1 MAQTNLILFKEAGQY
16 IPGGVNSPVRS
27 FKAVGGIPI
36 FVKSASGSK
45 IYSEDNREFID
56 YCLSWGS
63 LILGHANPKVV
74 EQAKKAVDK
83 GASFGAATILE
94 TELAKA
100 ITAAIPSMEK
110 VRLTNS
116 GTEAVMGAIRLA
128 RAFTGK
134 DNVIKFENAYHGG
147 ADYLLDCQGVPEDFK
162 KHTLTVPYN
171 DINAAEEAI
180 ERHHKEIA
188 AVIVE
193 PVEANNGVIIP
204 DAGFLSSLRNIT
216 NKRGIVL
223 IFDEV
228 ITGFRL
234 GYGGAQG
241 IFGVRPDLTVL
252 GKIIGGGFP
261 IGAFGGRNDIV
272 KLLAPQ
278 GNVYQAGTF
287 SGNPVSVTAGLA
299 TLGILKQENPYPD
312 LKQKTKKLCD
322 AILKKAGESK
332 IKIKIVSIES
342 LFGISFDNKDLF
354 NKFYRGML
362 NNGVYFSPSPS
373 EANFLS
379 AAHSKEDI
387 DITIDLAGNIFKK
400 LRS

>member
-1 MAQTNLILFKEAGQY
+1 MAQTNLILFEEARQY
-16 IPGGVNSPVRS
+16 MPGGVNSPVRS

-45 IYSEDNREFID
+45 IYGEDGREFID

-63 LILGHANPKVV
+63 LILGHANPKVI
-74 EQAKKAVDK
+74 EQVKKAVDK
-83 GASFGAATILE
+83 GTSFGAATMLE
-94 TELAKA
+94 TELAKT

-116 GTEAVMGAIRLA
+116 GTEAGMGAIRLA

-162 KHTLTVPYN
+162 RHTMTLPYN

-180 ERHHKEIA
+180 KRHHKEIA

-216 NKRGIVL
+216 SKRGIVL

-241 IFGVRPDLTVL
+241 IFGVRPDLTTL

-261 IGAFGGRNDIV
+261 IGAFGGRSDIV

-278 GNVYQAGTF
+278 GGVYQAGTF

-299 TLGILKQENPYPD
+299 ALGVLKQENPYPH

-322 AILKKAGESK
+322 AIVKKAGENK

-342 LFGISFDNKDLF
+342 LFGILFENKDLF
-354 NKFYRGML
+354 NKFYHEML
-362 NNGVYFSPSPS
+362 NKGVYFSPSAS

-379 AAHSKEDI
+379 AAHSEEDI
-387 DITIDLAGNIFKK
+387 DKTIDLAGNVFKK